1 MAWWVRSHGRERERL
16 TRAPR
21 LHFSFLFLVSYKKQN
36 SWVGVFVKGQIE
48 PHTMRVFAVVD
59 SAQLNQ
65 VMDGRQGLRRAAP
78 VTG

>member
-1 MAWWVRSHGRERERL
+1 MDAVAWPREGETHPSTSPPSPHPL
-16 TRAPR
+16 S
-21 LHFSFLFLVSYKKQN
+21 FSLKKQN

>member
-1 MAWWVRSHGRERERL
+1 MDAVAWPREGE
-16 TRAPR
+16 THPSTSPP
-21 LHFSFLFLVSYKKQN
+21 FCYLFLVSYKKQN

>member
-1 MAWWVRSHGRERERL
+1 MDAVAWPREGE
-16 TRAPR
+16 THPSTSPP
-21 LHFSFLFLVSYKKQN
+21 FYLFLVSYKKQN

>member
-1 MAWWVRSHGRERERL
+1 MAARGRDSPEHL
-16 TRAPR
+16 AS
-21 LHFSFLFLVSYKKQN
+21 FSSPFLVSHKKQN

-78 VTG
+78 VPG